1 MKLYVWGTGRL
12 VGMVV
17 GKYLTLEQI
26 EGFVDNNESKKEHL
40 SKKVIQPK
48 ELKEL
53 EYDAVLVVN
62 LYSKEIYAQS
72 LALGLDVS
80 KFIFCYANCDINDMN
95 KDYAFVE
102 HVVGRELADV
112 IKKRHHVVRGV
123 EAFGDL
129 CFRGSKFEGTGYL
142 DTDYVR
148 TSCFELAVKEIR
160 KRSLPGAVAEV
171 GVFRGEFAQYI
182 NFAFPDRKC
191 YLFDTFEGFN
201 AEEALREVKNGNC
214 TEGFVEAYKHTS
226 LKLVLDRMTNLD
238 NVVIKQGYFPESLG
252 GLEEKFA
259 FVSLDVDFEES
270 IYEGLKYF
278 YPRLVKGGYIFVHD
292 YNSNLLGVEAAVDRY
307 EEDYG
312 IMLCKVPLC
321 DKSGTL
327 VVTK

>member
-1 MKLYVWGTGRL
+1 M
-12 VGMVV
+12 
-17 GKYLTLEQI
+17 
-26 EGFVDNNESKKEHL
+26 DNNECKKEHL
-40 SKKVIQPK
+40 SKKVIQPDK
-48 ELKEL
+48 LKEQ

-62 LYSKEIYAQS
+62 LYSNEIYRQS
-72 LALGLDVS
+72 IELGLDLS

-102 HVVGRELADV
+102 
-112 IKKRHHVVRGV
+112 
-123 EAFGDL
+123 
-129 CFRGSKFEGTGYL
+129 
-142 DTDYVR
+142 
-148 TSCFELAVKEIR
+148 
-160 KRSLPGAVAEV
+160 
-171 GVFRGEFAQYI
+171 
-182 NFAFPDRKC
+182 
-191 YLFDTFEGFN
+191 
-201 AEEALREVKNGNC
+201 
-214 TEGFVEAYKHTS
+214 AYKYTS

-238 NVVIKQGYFPESLG
+238 NVIIKQGYFPESLDN
-252 GLEEKFA
+252 LEDKFA

-307 EEDYG
+307 EDDYG